1 MGDAMIHLTEQRV
14 SRGLVLL
21 VCLTWLSVIAP
32 SDAHGQQPSATDQA
46 AAEFDLS
53 RARLAE
59 RTRFVPFGVTE
70 SSPLREVLEEGVI
83 HEGTPLL
90 VVDYKAG
97 RLALLTEQMMYHH
110 VAQGEMKGEP
120 WLVSF

>member
-1 MGDAMIHLTEQRV
+1 MIHLTEQRV

-32 SDAHGQQPSATDQA
+32 GDAHGQQPSATGQA

-59 RTRFVPFGVTE
+59 RTRFVPRAARSARRWRRV
-70 SSPLREVLEEGVI
+70 
-83 HEGTPLL
+83 
-90 VVDYKAG
+90 
-97 RLALLTEQMMYHH
+97 
-110 VAQGEMKGEP
+110 
-120 WLVSF
+120 